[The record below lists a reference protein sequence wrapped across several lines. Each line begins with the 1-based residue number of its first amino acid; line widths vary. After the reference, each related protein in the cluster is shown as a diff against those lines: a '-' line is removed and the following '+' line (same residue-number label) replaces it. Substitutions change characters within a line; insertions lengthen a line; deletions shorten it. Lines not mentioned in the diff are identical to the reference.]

1 MTGATLTERY
11 ISATIR
17 SLKPDAQADVRAEL
31 EASIADAV
39 EARLEQGEGPADA
52 ERAVLTELGDPGILA
67 AGYADRPLH
76 LIGPRYYLTWWR
88 LLKVLLLTVP
98 VCVLGAVA
106 LGQTISGAAVGEII
120 SSSILAAGAVVI
132 HLCFWT
138 TLVFVVLERAG
149 TDTGETWNVDKLPEP
164 MENSGGRSELI
175 AALVFLGIAAG
186 ALLWDRFRGFV
197 VVEGEALPILDPRLW
212 PWGIS
217 ALFVL
222 IALEAVFAIVV
233 FRKGRWSTALAVAN
247 TLLALAFLAWALTLL
262 LRGELVNPD
271 FLSHIAAVG
280 GEGFATG
287 DAKAAGEGGT
297 FRILAVLLGFGL
309 AAGVVWDIVDG
320 WIKAVR
326 ARRASSVGGAGRG
339 IGWMP

>member
-1 MTGATLTERY
+1 MTSATLTERY

-39 EARLEQGEGPADA
+39 EARLEQGEALADA

-88 LLKVLLLTVP
+88 LLKVLLLAVP
-98 VCVLGAVA
+98 VSVLGVVA

-120 SSSILAAGAVVI
+120 SSSILAAGGVVI
-132 HLCFWT
+132 QLCFWT

-175 AALVFLGIAAG
+175 AALVFLGIAVG

-197 VVEGEALPILDPRLW
+197 IVDGEALPILDPQLW

-217 ALFVL
+217 ALFAL

-233 FRKGRWSTALAVAN
+233 FMRGRWSVGLAVAN
-247 TLLALAFLAWALTLL
+247 TVLALIFLAWALTLL
-262 LRGELVNPD
+262 LRGGLVNPD
-271 FLSHIAAVG
+271 FLSHLTAVG
-280 GEGFATG
+280 GEGFAAG
-287 DAKAAGEGGT
+287 DAKAADEGGI
-297 FRILAVLLGFGL
+297 FRILAVLLGFAIAL
-309 AAGVVWDIVDG
+309 GVGWDIVDG
-320 WIKAVR
+320 WVKAAR
-326 ARRASSVGGAGRG
+326 ARRRSAVGGAGRG